1 MTLQRLDG
9 AALRR
14 ARLASG
20 MSLQK
25 TSIVM
30 ARYHQIVTSETI
42 RLWELNHSEPR
53 ITQFFLICDVLRVK
67 PSALLSPVEVE
78 L

>member
-1 MTLQRLDG
+1 
-9 AALRR
+9 
-14 ARLASG
+14 
-20 MSLQK
+20 
-25 TSIVM
+25 M

-67 PSALLSPVEVE
+67 PSALLSPVEV
-78 L
+78 